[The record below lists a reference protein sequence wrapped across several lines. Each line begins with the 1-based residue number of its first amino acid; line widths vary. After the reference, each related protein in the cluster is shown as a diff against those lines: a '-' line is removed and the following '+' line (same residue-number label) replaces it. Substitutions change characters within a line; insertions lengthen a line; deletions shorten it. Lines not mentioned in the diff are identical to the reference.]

1 MYANKDDTAVRE
13 HMVKLGHLNPL
24 Q

>member
-13 HMVKLGHLNPL
+13 HMVKLGHL
-24 Q
+24 